1 MKYYFDISLSRRH
14 VGTPHGLAR
23 VEVSLAKGFLASDAE
38 VIPIWIDE
46 NWNVCQG
53 DPDVILNISDGSH
66 SKTSAF
72 SNFGEDFHL
81 GVTSTHSGI
90 LTQIRNLKEVKMGNR
105 LITIGSYSIS
115 FLPKKLTPFAVG
127 FIKRFYRY
135 ASKGVQAFRKYH
147 TKNDINLII
156 EKNRSTLFRVNL
168 NDVVVIAVNDWDR
181 RIYERISNLISE
193 EPRLAFIVYDLIPYE
208 YPHYSVDSDTAS
220 RFTYWIGD
228 IAQRANFLFFI
239 SRFSQSQFNKMLKD
253 RSIESSA
260 KQMVISLTPGITPD
274 GETTPPEF
282 AFEIDREFILVVCT
296 IEARK
301 NHQVLVSA
309 LRLANSK
316 NESFPQ
322 MVFIGSPGWGT
333 ESLLREIRL
342 DENLS
347 DQIIIKAG
355 VSDAELRWL
364 YEKCSSVAYPSIV
377 EGFGLPVFESAGFKK
392 PIVTSDIPV
401 FDEIPHPYRTKVNPY
416 DTEGWKIA
424 LQNVVLNPI
433 PESGWQEVQLPTWED
448 NVKKMATFMS
458 KEMKSE

>member
-1 MKYYFDISLSRRH
+1 MKYYFDISLSRQH
-14 VGTPHGLAR
+14 AGTPHGLAR
-23 VEVSLAKGFLASDAE
+23 VEVSLAKGFLTSDA
-38 VIPIWIDE
+38 VITPIWIDE
-46 NWNVCQG
+46 HWNVCQG
-53 DPDVILNISDGSH
+53 DPELILNISDGSH
-66 SKTSAF
+66 SKTAAF
-72 SNFGEDFHL
+72 SNYEETFQPGD
-81 GVTSTHSGI
+81 SYTHSGI
-90 LTQIRNLKEVKMGNR
+90 FTQIRNLKEVKMGNR
-105 LITIGSYSIS
+105 FITIGSYSIS
-115 FLPKKLTPFAVG
+115 FLPKKMIPFA
-127 FIKRFYRY
+127 IACSKRFYKY
-135 ASKGVQAFRKYH
+135 VSKVIWAYRKYR
-147 TKNDINLII
+147 TKNDINSLI
-156 EKNRSTLFRVNL
+156 EKGRFDLFRVNP
-168 NDVVVIAVNDWDR
+168 NDVVVIAGNDWDR
-181 RIYERISNLISE
+181 RIYERISNLNSE
-193 EPRLAFIVYDLIPYE
+193 EPQLAFVVYDLIPYE
-208 YPHYSVDSDTAS
+208 YPYYSVDNDTAS

-239 SRFSQSQFNKMLKD
+239 SKFSQNQFNKMLKD

-282 AFEIDREFILVVCT
+282 SSEIDLEFVLVVCT

-309 LRLANSK
+309 LRLAKSK

-347 DQIIIKAG
+347 DHIIIKAG

-377 EGFGLPVFESAGFKK
+377 EGFGLPVLESAVFKK

-424 LQNVVLNPI
+424 LQNVGLKPTT
-433 PESGWQEVQLPTWED
+433 ESEWQAIQLPTWED
-448 NVKKMATFMS
+448 NVKNMVTFMS